1 MKVDAEDVWPGV
13 KEVLD
18 HMKTFSEAVR
28 SGQWTGYTGKPINT
42 IVNIG
47 IGGSDLG
54 LVMVT
59 EAHKPY
65 GRDDM
70 TLFFVSNID
79 GTHIAEALKSS
90 DPSTTLFLI
99 ASKTFTT
106 AETCTNAETAKQ
118 WFLKSAKD
126 EAHIA
131 KHFVALSTN
140 EKEVTKFGIDA
151 RNMFGFESWVG
162 GRYSVWSAIGLSVCL
177 YIGFD
182 NFWQFLSGAH
192 AMDEHFKNAPAEK
205 NIPLLGGLLNVW
217 YGDFYG
223 AETHLIAPYPSS
235 CLIDSNMSDMTN
247 ISIGSLHTSSSSS
260 CSQTANLFLARE
272 HFFRISP
279 SSQVP
284 RTLRV

>member
-99 ASKTFTT
+99 ASKTFTI
-106 AETCTNAETAKQ
+106 AEICTNAETAKQ
-118 WFLKSAKD
+118 
-126 EAHIA
+126 
-131 KHFVALSTN
+131 
-140 EKEVTKFGIDA
+140 
-151 RNMFGFESWVG
+151 
-162 GRYSVWSAIGLSVCL
+162 
-177 YIGFD
+177 
-182 NFWQFLSGAH
+182 
-192 AMDEHFKNAPAEK
+192 
-205 NIPLLGGLLNVW
+205 
-217 YGDFYG
+217 
-223 AETHLIAPYPSS
+223 
-235 CLIDSNMSDMTN
+235 
-247 ISIGSLHTSSSSS
+247 
-260 CSQTANLFLARE
+260 
-272 HFFRISP
+272 
-279 SSQVP
+279 
-284 RTLRV
+284 